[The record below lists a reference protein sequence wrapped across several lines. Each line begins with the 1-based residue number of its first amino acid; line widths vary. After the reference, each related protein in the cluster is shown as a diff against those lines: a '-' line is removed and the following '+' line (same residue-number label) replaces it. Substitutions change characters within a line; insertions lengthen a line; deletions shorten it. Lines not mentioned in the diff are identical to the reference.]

1 MLIENL
7 FIVDHFMGG
16 NDELRLRVPLMISNV
31 ISRNRGG
38 VITQIR
44 PLFKASEPAEFFY
57 LVCSQIHCW
66 PLVRNL

>member
-7 FIVDHFMGG
+7 FVVDHFMGG

-44 PLFKASEPAEFFY
+44 PLFEASDPVEFFY
-57 LVCSQIHCW
+57 LV
-66 PLVRNL
+66 